1 VAPVDWT
8 MVLPDTPC
16 SDYAPQAQGA
26 GYEQHPVAQRPC
38 NPSVKGVYGRKAG
51 TGKGFTY
58 SAAMKKADVA
68 WDDKTLDAFIADPQ
82 ESIPGNVMP
91 FPGVAD
97 AMQRAEIIEYLKTVK

>member
-1 VAPVDWT
+1 LPPRRTPRPPPRSPPAPPATLLTELTAW
-8 MVLPDTPC
+8 
-16 SDYAPQAQGA
+16 G
-26 GYEQHPVAQRPC
+26 
-38 NPSVKGVYGRKAG
+38 PSIKGVYGRKAG

-82 ESIPGNVMP
+82 KSIPGNVMP